1 MVESSSLIVALG
13 NVISDLG
20 ISIGGRLPAER
31 KLCEMLSI
39 SRTRL
44 RELLKQLTAQ
54 GFVDTRVGSGTF
66 LKQPPS
72 AWKIDSY
79 IHQLSQLLEEDPNYR
94 FDVQEARAVLEG
106 GTAWYAALRATE
118 DDKKQIRIAHDA
130 LLQHQIDNNFAL
142 AADADAHFHLTIAEA
157 SHNAVLIQLMRN
169 VFELLHHNVVLARHK
184 MYTDETMVT
193 QLNVQHRQ
201 VMTAIEQGNAQ
212 LALESVQKHIHYVID
227 QIKEID
233 ESDARLQRTQR
244 LKHI

>member
-1 MVESSSLIVALG
+1 MVESNSLIVMLG
-13 NVISDLG
+13 NIIGDLG
-20 ISIGGRLPAER
+20 IAIGGRLPAER

-66 LKQPPS
+66 LRQPPS
-72 AWKIDSY
+72 VWKIDSN
-79 IHQLSQLLEEDPNYR
+79 IHQLSQLLDDDPNYR

-118 DDKKQIRIAHDA
+118 QDKQHIRLAHDA
-130 LLQHQIDNNFAL
+130 LLEHQANNQFDL
-142 AADADAHFHLTIAEA
+142 AADADANFHLAIAEA

-184 MYTDETMVT
+184 MYTDENMVA
-193 QLNVQHRQ
+193 QLNVQHFQ

-212 LALESVQKHIHYVID
+212 QALECVQGHIHYVID
-227 QIKEID
+227 QVKEIN
-233 ESDARLQRTQR
+233 ESEARILRTNR
-244 LKHI
+244 LKQF